1 MATFAERL
9 RELRE
14 AKGQS
19 QAAMD
24 EYFDLMRG
32 TIANWEHGFASP
44 EQELI
49 EPIAQ
54 YFHVSEAYLRGK
66 DADK

>member
-9 RELRE
+9 KELRE

-32 TIANWEHGFASP
+32 TIANWEHEFASP
-44 EQELI
+44 EPELI
-49 EPIAQ
+49 EPIAR
-54 YFHVSEAYLRGK
+54 YFHVSEDYLTGK
-66 DADK
+66 DNHR

>member
-1 MATFAERL
+1 MEAFAERFK
-9 RELRE
+9 ELRE

-32 TIANWEHGFASP
+32 TVANWEHNFATPDP
-44 EQELI
+44 ELL
-49 EPIAQ
+49 EPIAE
-54 YFHVSEAYLRGK
+54 YFHVSEAYLMGK
-66 DADK
+66 ETK